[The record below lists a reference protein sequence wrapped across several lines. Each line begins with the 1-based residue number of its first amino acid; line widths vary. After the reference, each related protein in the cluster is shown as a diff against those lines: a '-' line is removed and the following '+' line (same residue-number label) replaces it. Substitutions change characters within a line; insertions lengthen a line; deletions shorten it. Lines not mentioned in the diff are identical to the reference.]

1 MIEFGGIKLDPIEIG
16 SQGNA
21 ILGIRDSGKTYTAM
35 LLAEGLFDAG
45 IPFVA
50 FDPIG
55 VWRYLRV
62 PGKGKGY
69 PIVVAGG
76 QEGDLPLTVQ
86 TAPMIVEAAMKE
98 GVSLV
103 IDLFHMDLSKTDWRR
118 IVRESVKLLLH
129 RNKDHGLR
137 HIFLEEAAEFVPQK
151 VNDWDVYAELEKL
164 ARMGGNSRLGYT
176 LINQRSQEVNKAVLE
191 LCENLFLHRQK
202 GKLSIENLKKW
213 LDVAGA
219 SSSGII
225 ASLPTLAQG
234 ECWAWLGGSDLPLH
248 VRVPTKNSLHPDR
261 RVMHGEIGV
270 VKKAVSVD
278 RFVGA
283 LQKALPQI
291 EEEAKAND
299 PKLLKARVAEL
310 ERLIAG
316 RAAAAASASTAPTW
330 PDQRHEVAHLKAD
343 IEDAMTRGENA
354 GYQRG
359 LSAGVSI
366 GITRCRST
374 IDALRV
380 PDIIE
385 SLDDQIPAPK
395 AGETRPPSP
404 AGNTEQARPRPTP
417 REPRPAPA
425 SAREASQ
432 RIGDASLSGPQ
443 RNLLSAMAWWKAM
456 GHDEPTRVQ
465 LAAKA
470 GWTPKGS
477 NLRNRL
483 TELSSAGLVEYPRTG
498 LVRLTE
504 AGVAAAPT
512 PDTSKTLIDSIRAVL
527 SGPQGGLFEALLA
540 HGDTMSRVDLAKA
553 VGWEP
558 QGSNLRNRLAEMSA
572 LELVEYPARGEVRLQ
587 QWVVG

>member
-1 MIEFGGIKLDPIEIG
+1 MSIPFGGINLDPVEIG
-16 SQGNA
+16 TSGNA
-21 ILGIRDSGKTYTAM
+21 ILGIRDSGKTYTAT

-45 IPFVA
+45 IPFIA

-62 PGKGKGY
+62 PGHGRGY

-86 TAPMIVEAAMKE
+86 SAPLIVEAAMKE

-103 IDLFHMDLSKTDWRR
+103 IDLFHMDLSKADWRR

-234 ECWAWLGGSDLPLH
+234 ECWAWLGGSDLPVH
-248 VRVPTKNSLHPDR
+248 VQVPTKNSLHPDR
-261 RVMHGEIGV
+261 RVMHGDAAI
-270 VKKAVSVD
+270 VKKAVSVS

-291 EEEAKAND
+291 EEAAKASD
-299 PKLLKARVAEL
+299 PKLLQAEVGQLKRKITAL
-310 ERLIAG
+310 ERG
-316 RAAAAASASTAPTW
+316 SAPTW
-330 PDQRHEVAHLKAD
+330 PDQREAVSQLHAEGRAD
-343 IEDAMTRGENA
+343 RATIAALEKRIRAA
-354 GYQRG
+354 GTDLARLAKTLG
-359 LSAGVSI
+359 AEITSIPDPASVSI
-366 GITRCRST
+366 GVRSESF
-374 IDALRV
+374 RV
-380 PDIIE
+380 D
-385 SLDDQIPAPK
+385 PAP
-395 AGETRPPSP
+395 AP
-404 AGNTEQARPRPTP
+404 ARAAAA
-417 REPRPAPA
+417 RPAPA
-425 SAREASQ
+425 SDPGEAGEVPSGCAKPLATLAGVYPGGMTEGQWATAAGYKKSGGTWKEYRSRLRRAEMIEQRDGLYYATALGAASAGDVELPPPPGPELARWWSKRISGTPKMVEQLIEAWPH
-432 RIGDASLSGPQ
+432 RIGRDELGERLDMTPTGGSFKEYVSRLKRNGIIHENGDGVCLSPDV
-443 RNLLSAMAWWKAM
+443 M
-456 GHDEPTRVQ
+456 GC
-465 LAAKA
+465 
-470 GWTPKGS
+470 G
-477 NLRNRL
+477 
-483 TELSSAGLVEYPRTG
+483 
-498 LVRLTE
+498 
-504 AGVAAAPT
+504 
-512 PDTSKTLIDSIRAVL
+512 
-527 SGPQGGLFEALLA
+527 
-540 HGDTMSRVDLAKA
+540 
-553 VGWEP
+553 
-558 QGSNLRNRLAEMSA
+558 
-572 LELVEYPARGEVRLQ
+572 
-587 QWVVG
+587 